1 MDTYFKGVIFMT
13 KKQLVEKVQSLYMS
27 SEDGEFAQ
35 WAEETFF
42 KMIPY
47 LPVKKLKE
55 LKAELEEMQEGYLFK
70 RILK

>member
-1 MDTYFKGVIFMT
+1 MVIIMT
-13 KKQLVEKVQSLYMS
+13 KEKLVEKVQSLYMS
-27 SEDGEFAQ
+27 SEDDEFAQ

-55 LKAELEEMQEGYLFK
+55 LKAELEEMQEGYLF
-70 RILK
+70 RCSCR